1 MDAVRA
7 YEEVIKDNIEY
18 RYLTQDSHIDKGM
31 LETVCTRRKVI
42 RIAGDDYTAELVKSQ
57 CRLLRNPSHT
67 YFSHISFISMSCTYR
82 LRKRTRKLIVLII
95 YICYNLQESKEV
107 FP

>member
-18 RYLTQDSHIDKGM
+18 RYLTQDSNIDMVM

-95 YICYNLQESKEV
+95 YICYNL
-107 FP
+107 